1 MRNQVLAI
9 AAAVAILFGAGV
21 ASATGGYGSGYN
33 KNYNDNY
40 NYNKN
45 YNDNYNNNNNN
56 NYNDNYNKNYN
67 NNDNYNKNTNNNNS
81 INNNNST
88 AKAKSKSN
96 ANATSN
102 SNATSNA
109 NSTATGGDA
118 TATATGGSATSSAA
132 GGDGGEGGNGGGG
145 GNSNV
150 NVEGDDVAASSAAP
164 VALTTSNDTCMGS
177 TGLGVQGMQFGFSV
191 GSTWTDSN
199 CIMLKNSRELKMQG
213 HDKAAKA
220 RLCMD
225 DDNAMAFELAGEPCP
240 RALKSTQNAIAT
252 LGEWKADYAATTAAQ
267 TAALPGAPKAKA
279 TKAAVEVK
287 ADFGND
293 E

>member
-1 MRNQVLAI
+1 MKNQVLAI
-9 AAAVAILFGAGV
+9 LAAVAIMFGANA
-21 ASATGGYGSGYN
+21 ASATGWGHGGSKTYNDNYNKNYNDNYN

-40 NYNKN
+40 NYNQN
-45 YNDNYNNNNNN
+45 T
-56 NYNDNYNKNYN
+56 NKN
-67 NNDNYNKNTNNNNS
+67 KNINNNNS
-81 INNNNST
+81 KNKNINNNNST
-88 AKAKSKSN
+88 AN
-96 ANATSN
+96 ANANSN
-102 SNATSNA
+102 STSNA
-109 NSTATGGDA
+109 NSNSTSNSSATGGDA

-132 GGDGGEGGNGGGG
+132 GGSGGEGGNGGGG

-164 VALTTSNDTCMGS
+164 IALTTSNDTCMGS
-177 TGLGVQGMQFGFSV
+177 TGLGVQGMQFGFSI

-213 HDKAAKA
+213 HNKAAKA

-225 DDNAMAFELAGEPCP
+225 SDNAMAFELAGEPCP

-252 LGEWKADYAATTAAQ
+252 LGEWKADYAATTAPQ
-267 TAALPGAPKAKA
+267 TAALPTAAKAKA
-279 TKAAVEVK
+279 KAAIVDVED
-287 ADFGND
+287 DFSHD

>member
-1 MRNQVLAI
+1 MKKQVLAI
-9 AAAVAILFGAGV
+9 AAAAAILCGAGT
-21 ASATGGYGSGYN
+21 ASATGGHWGT
-33 KNYNDNY
+33 YNDNY
-40 NYNKN
+40 NNNKN
-45 YNDNYNNNNNN
+45 YNDNYNNNSNVNNN
-56 NYNDNYNKNYN
+56 NINNSNKNKNINDNSSKNKN
-67 NNDNYNKNTNNNNS
+67 

-88 AKAKSKSN
+88 AKAKSN

-102 SNATSNA
+102 SNATSS
-109 NSTATGGDA
+109 STATGGDA

-132 GGDGGEGGNGGGG
+132 GGEGGNGGGG

-164 VALTTSNDTCMGS
+164 IALTTSNDTCMGS
-177 TGLGVQGMQFGFSV
+177 TGLGVQGMQFGFSI

-213 HDKAAKA
+213 HNKAAKA

-225 DDNAMAFELAGEPCP
+225 SDNAMAFELAGEPCP
-240 RALKSTQNAIAT
+240 RALKSTQAAIAT
-252 LGEWKADYAATTAAQ
+252 LGEWKADYAATTAPQ
-267 TAALPGAPKAKA
+267 TAALPNAAKAKA
-279 TKAAVEVK
+279 ATVIVEVEGE
-287 ADFGND
+287 DDLSHD

>member
-1 MRNQVLAI
+1 MKKQVLAI
-9 AAAVAILFGAGV
+9 ATAFAIVCGASVAG
-21 ASATGGYGSGYN
+21 ATGGHGSGYN

-45 YNDNYNNNNNN
+45 YNDNYNYNK
-56 NYNDNYNKNYN
+56 NYNDNYNNNQNKNY
-67 NNDNYNKNTNNNNS
+67 NDNYNKNTNNNNS

-88 AKAKSKSN
+88 AKAKAKSN
-96 ANATSN
+96 ANANST
-102 SNATSNA
+102 SNATSN
-109 NSTATGGDA
+109 ATGGDA
-118 TATATGGSATSSAA
+118 TANATGGNANSNAT
-132 GGDGGEGGNGGGG
+132 GGEGGDGGGG

-150 NVEGDDVAASSAAP
+150 NVEGDEVAASSAAP

-225 DDNAMAFELAGEPCP
+225 GDNAMAFELAGEPCP

-279 TKAAVEVK
+279 KKAAIEVDVE
-287 ADFGND
+287 FGND

>member
-1 MRNQVLAI
+1 MKKQVLAI
-9 AAAVAILFGAGV
+9 AAAVAIMFGATV

-45 YNDNYNNNNNN
+45 YNDNYNKNN

-67 NNDNYNKNTNNNNS
+67 KNYNDNYNKNTNNNNS

-88 AKAKSKSN
+88 AKAKAKSN
-96 ANATSN
+96 ANANAN
-102 SNATSNA
+102 STSNA

-132 GGDGGEGGNGGGG
+132 GGAGGDGGNGGGG

-150 NVEGDDVAASSAAP
+150 NIEGDDVAASSAAP
-164 VALTTSNDTCMGS
+164 IALTTSNDTCMGS

-213 HDKAAKA
+213 HNKAAKA

-267 TAALPGAPKAKA
+267 TAALPGTTKAKA
-279 TKAAVEVK
+279 TKAAIEVDV
-287 ADFGND
+287 DFGND

>member
-1 MRNQVLAI
+1 MKKQVLAI
-9 AAAVAILFGAGV
+9 AAAAAILCGAGT
-21 ASATGGYGSGYN
+21 ASATGGHWGT
-33 KNYNDNY
+33 YNDNY
-40 NYNKN
+40 NNNKN
-45 YNDNYNNNNNN
+45 YNDNYNNNSNVNNN
-56 NYNDNYNKNYN
+56 NINNSNKNKNINDNSSKNKN
-67 NNDNYNKNTNNNNS
+67 

-88 AKAKSKSN
+88 AKAKSN

-102 SNATSNA
+102 SNATSS
-109 NSTATGGDA
+109 STATGGDA

-164 VALTTSNDTCMGS
+164 IALTTSNDTCMGS
-177 TGLGVQGMQFGFSV
+177 TGLGVQGMQFGFSI

-213 HDKAAKA
+213 HNKAAKA

-225 DDNAMAFELAGEPCP
+225 SDNAMAFELAGEPCP
-240 RALKSTQNAIAT
+240 RALKSTQAAIAT
-252 LGEWKADYAATTAAQ
+252 LGEWKADYAATTAPQ
-267 TAALPGAPKAKA
+267 TAALPIAAKAKA
-279 TKAAVEVK
+279 ATAIIEVE
-287 ADFGND
+287 DDLTHD

>member
-1 MRNQVLAI
+1 MRNQVLAF
-9 AAAVAILFGAGV
+9 AAAVAIMFGASV

-45 YNDNYNNNNNN
+45 YNDNH
-56 NYNDNYNKNYN
+56 NDNYNKNYN
-67 NNDNYNKNTNNNNS
+67 KNYNDNYNKNTNNNNS

-88 AKAKSKSN
+88 AKAKSN
-96 ANATSN
+96 ANANANSN
-102 SNATSNA
+102 STSSA
-109 NSTATGGDA
+109 SSTATGGDA

-132 GGDGGEGGNGGGG
+132 GGEGGNGGGG

-252 LGEWKADYAATTAAQ
+252 LGEWKADYAATPAAQ

-279 TKAAVEVK
+279 TKAAVEVNV
-287 ADFGND
+287 DFGND